1 MAQESLLKKE
11 FKSKDVERVRNLV
24 NKDFSAKTV
33 SGVGYEKTQQFHQE
47 GDIWQENG
55 RTWTIKNGI
64 KQNITKLDAA
74 KKAMQI
80 PLTCPKCGGSMK
92 HHLAQKMYKIHG
104 FCFDPC
110 TVEYEA
116 ELRKAGLYEQY
127 EKRMMQGG
135 LKAFLNDM
143 EQFYLDQINA
153 VDTFVTEQ
161 GDVEDW
167 TNNNQKVKQQALNNL
182 QDFLKHARNHLQD

>member
-24 NKDFSAKTV
+24 NKDFSGKTV
-33 SGVGYEKTQQFHQE
+33 SGVGYEKTQQFYTE
-47 GDIWQENG
+47 GDIWEENG

-92 HHLAQKMYKIHG
+92 HHLAQKMYKLHG

-127 EKRMMQGG
+127 EKTMMQGG
-135 LKAFLNDM
+135 LKAFLHDM
-143 EQFYLDQINA
+143 EQFYLEQINT

-161 GDVEDW
+161 GDIEDW
-167 TNNNQKVKQQALNNL
+167 TNNNDKVKQQALTNL

>member
-1 MAQESLLKKE
+1 MSESLLKKE
-11 FKSKDVERVRNLV
+11 FKESDIQRVRNIV
-24 NKDFSAKTV
+24 NKDFTSKTK
-33 SGVGYEKTQQFHQE
+33 SQTGYQKSYERHEE
-47 GDIWQENG
+47 GDIWEESG
-55 RTWTIKNGI
+55 KTWTIKNGI

-74 KKAMQI
+74 KKAARV

-116 ELRKAGLYEQY
+116 GLRKAGLYEQY
-127 EKRMMQGG
+127 EKRMMSGNVEG
-135 LKAFLNDM
+135 FLKDIESWVL
-143 EQFYLDQINA
+143 ESLDDNISM
-153 VDTFVTEQ
+153 VTEQ

-167 TNNNQKVKQQALNNL
+167 KGMDKTYKKEVISNLKGYTDFIRKQ
-182 QDFLKHARNHLQD
+182 FT

>member
-33 SGVGYEKTQQFHQE
+33 AGVGYEKTQQFHEE

-116 ELRKAGLYEQY
+116 QLRKAGLYEQY

-135 LKAFLNDM
+135 LKAFLSDM
-143 EQFYLDQINA
+143 EQFYLDRINA

-167 TNNNQKVKQQALNNL
+167 SNNNEKVKQQALNNL
-182 QDFLKHARNHLQD
+182 RDFLKHARNHLQD

>member
-33 SGVGYEKTQQFHQE
+33 SGVGYEKTQQFYKE
-47 GDIWQENG
+47 GDIWEENG
-55 RTWTIKNGI
+55 RTWTIRNGL
-64 KQNITKLDAA
+64 KQNITKLDGA

-80 PLTCPKCGGSMK
+80 PLRCPKCGGPMK

-127 EKRMMQGG
+127 EKRMMQGA

-143 EQFYLDQINA
+143 EQFYLEQINT

-161 GDVEDW
+161 GEVEDW
-167 TNNNQKVKQQALNNL
+167 SNNSLRVKEKALENL

>member
-1 MAQESLLKKE
+1 MGESLLKKE

-24 NKDFSAKTV
+24 KKDFSAKTTA
-33 SGVGYEKTQQFHQE
+33 GVGYEKQYEIHNE
-47 GDIWQENG
+47 GDVWEESG
-55 RTWTIKNGI
+55 RTWTIKDGI

-74 KKAMQI
+74 KKAMQM
-80 PLTCPKCGGSMK
+80 PLKCPKCGGPMK

-116 ELRKAGLYEQY
+116 ELRRAGLYEQY

-135 LKAFLNDM
+135 LRAFLQDM
-143 EQFYLDQINA
+143 EQYFLEQINQTDA
-153 VDTFVTEQ
+153 FVTEQ

-167 TNNNQKVKQQALNNL
+167 SNNNSKVKEKALKNL
-182 QDFLKHARNHLQD
+182 QEFLTHARNHLQD